1 VSRLTIR
8 RRILIFQV
16 MVGAAALLMAAAGY
30 IAIVEC
36 GYHSTRKLISYR
48 QLQAITELAARSHAY
63 SEQIAKLLLVG
74 ERARPDL
81 LQAEGAVQA
90 GFLALEEATRREN
103 DFLVRQGE
111 SAAGQDVEFE
121 RIQEMRR
128 LFAQLSALV
137 PELSALREAGQQDQA
152 VRTFLRGVD
161 DSLEAQLESLIA
173 VGAADESREVS
184 DIDRRADQ
192 LARRSAIFLGLTACL
207 SLLAAL
213 GVGYFLS
220 HSIVRRVDQLGAAA
234 GAFDNDRLS
243 VGVGPAAKDELGIL
257 AARVDDMA
265 TQLRR
270 QPALLLEAKR
280 DLEAEVQSRTAEL
293 EKANERLRNVDRS
306 RLQFMAEISHELRTP
321 LTVLRGE
328 AEVALRSKE
337 SSLESYGECLRGVV
351 EQAREMSAL
360 VDDLLFLA
368 RSETDEIRFRN
379 ELLDLREVSA
389 EAAREANILARARHV
404 RVDFSMSEDALIVDG
419 DPQRIKQL
427 LLILLDNGIKYSTQN
442 GVVCLHLEKDS
453 RHASIS
459 VRNIGVGIR
468 SEELPRIFEPFY
480 RGANAA
486 ATTSRGSGLGLSIAK
501 WIVGRHGGTIALSK
515 SADDVVQLAVRF
527 PLALA
532 SIGDNDMTGPPP
544 DFAEIA

>member
-1 VSRLTIR
+1 MRPGLTPIR
-8 RRILIFQV
+8 N
-16 MVGAAALLMAAAGY
+16 
-30 IAIVEC
+30 
-36 GYHSTRKLISYR
+36 
-48 QLQAITELAARSHAY
+48 RSP
-63 SEQIAKLLLVG
+63 SCCCVG

-81 LQAEGAVQA
+81 LRAERAVQA

-152 VRTFLRGVD
+152 VRMFLRGVD

-192 LARRSAIFLGLTACL
+192 LARRSALFLALAACL
-207 SLLAAL
+207 ALLAAL

-220 HSIVRRVDQLGAAA
+220 RSIVRPIDQLGAAA
-234 GAFDNDRLS
+234 GAFDNGRPVCS
-243 VGVGPAAKDELGIL
+243 ASASAAKDELGIL
-257 AARVDDMA
+257 AARFDDMA
-265 TQLRR
+265 SQLRR

-280 DLEAEVQSRTAEL
+280 DLEAEVQTRTAEL

-404 RVDFSMSEDALIVDG
+404 RVDFSMPEDALIVDG

-427 LLILLDNGIKYSTQN
+427 LLILLDNGIKYSAPN

-453 RHASIS
+453 PHALIS

-515 SADDVVQLAVRF
+515 SADDVVQLVRKVSVG
-527 PLALA
+527 ARV
-532 SIGDNDMTGPPP
+532 NRR
-544 DFAEIA
+544 